1 MIYIMARDVEFATLR
16 TWHCNLQPLY
26 LPAASSADGSF
37 QSFTLIAERVH
48 GHNNHRITGDVRR
61 PPRKGGAAQLTG
73 AARRGRGIASSSFH
87 VAEITYAPDKTD
99 LAALEEALDRA
110 GYLEPLPIVIESDVP
125 ATEANS
131 NQVYFRHSA
140 TFEQTGKTVSFGQEV
155 AAQRPLWPCPGMGPI
170 RTMAD

>member
-1 MIYIMARDVEFATLR
+1 MDTTTIE
-16 TWHCNLQPLY
+16 
-26 LPAASSADGSF
+26 LPAMYADHHVK
-37 QSFTLIAERVH
+37 E
-48 GHNNHRITGDVRR
+48 VRR
-61 PPRKGGAAQLTG
+61 ILLGLPGVEEVY
-73 AARRGRGIASSSFH
+73 ASSSFH

-99 LAALEEALDRA
+99 LAALGEALDRA